1 MRQWGARR
9 TTASLNS
16 RSVSFGCKRPPSVF
30 GPREVSSALEADF
43 LVANLANPVRIVFG
57 DILLDIL

>member
-1 MRQWGARR
+1 
-9 TTASLNS
+9 
-16 RSVSFGCKRPPSVF
+16 
-30 GPREVSSALEADF
+30 VSSALEADF